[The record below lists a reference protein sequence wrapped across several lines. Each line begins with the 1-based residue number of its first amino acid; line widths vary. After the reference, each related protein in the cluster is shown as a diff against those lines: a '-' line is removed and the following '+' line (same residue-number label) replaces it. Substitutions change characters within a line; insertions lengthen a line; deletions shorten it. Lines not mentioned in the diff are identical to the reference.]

1 MPGEPSSAE
10 AAAAVTQGSVSGQA
24 LTGRQGT
31 SLDGSGLLP
40 RRQGATLRKA
50 VITQQAI
57 ARSCLSK
64 HKSRHPPPVGL
75 LNSAKQHTDHKCKHS
90 ECFQERS
97 PLLQQDVHQVRLSWP
112 SPAGLK
118 CLLSTPAPHPA
129 VQEDVN
135 SAGGGERQAGVC
147 SQSWEMPLC
156 SPFTPVLPRG
166 PVGTAHHPGPTPSSR
181 PLCFTWAALR
191 GSSRA
196 TCRGEATAGP
206 LAPGWWGR
214 DEPESHLRSRQHVSP
229 HKGRCAP
236 RYNFPFSS
244 HWWRCL

>member
-40 RRQGATLRKA
+40 RGQGATLRKA

-75 LNSAKQHTDHKCKHS
+75 LNSAKQHTDHKRKHS

-129 VQEDVN
+129 VQGRSLGRCE
-135 SAGGGERQAGVC
+135 
-147 SQSWEMPLC
+147 LC
-156 SPFTPVLPRG
+156 WG
-166 PVGTAHHPGPTPSSR
+166 
-181 PLCFTWAALR
+181 
-191 GSSRA
+191 
-196 TCRGEATAGP
+196 RGEA
-206 LAPGWWGR
+206 
-214 DEPESHLRSRQHVSP
+214 
-229 HKGRCAP
+229 GRCLQSELGDASLLTLHPSAP
-236 RYNFPFSS
+236 PGSRGHRTPPWPHSQLPSPLLHMGGSEGLFQG
-244 HWWRCL
+244 HLQG